1 MFSLFGR
8 ALVSLVKAVYRP
20 VSIFSR
26 QVSCLDRPFYHAELQ
41 CIEFCTAILDSRL
54 TAKRP
59 VLIHS
64 ENMLR
69 VIRIAFAVAIVVAVV
84 AILIHPY
91 IDGPNSVAR
100 RHHLRSV
107 VLVAFFFAANKLIPN
122 YNSLAAPASPVVQ
135 NADRDL
141 LAQTCTRLC

>member
-1 MFSLFGR
+1 M
-8 ALVSLVKAVYRP
+8 YRILHSYSQFP
-20 VSIFSR
+20 
-26 QVSCLDRPFYHAELQ
+26 
-41 CIEFCTAILDSRL
+41 LDSEAPSVDRL
-54 TAKRP
+54 RD
-59 VLIHS
+59 
-64 ENMLR
+64 MLR

-107 VLVAFFFAANKLIPN
+107 VLVAFFFAANKLILN

-141 LAQTCTRLC
+141 LAQICTRLC